1 MSAPAGVPE
10 YLASVLHRSGD
21 TPVGTCFQLSP
32 GVLATAWHV
41 LGDQDLGNP
50 GDEVRFTPL
59 TGGPAAVAVVE
70 RVDPPNDLAVLRT
83 SSPLPASVTAVAS
96 TGQVASGTD
105 VIVAGYAAGAG
116 HEGARA
122 YRYLT
127 VGGQWGGPAE
137 RWDDGA
143 KVGRLSTK
151 DLLLGMS
158 GAPVR
163 RRSDDAVVGVVTA
176 RYNSPDGWLR
186 DSVWTGRT
194 EDLAALAPRA
204 LSWFAPYLRTHGQLR
219 HALAEQGRSLTEVDF
234 VNPGGDAAP
243 SSVFDVLEARYERG
257 GYAEP
262 RRGVLLEGVAGAG
275 KTRTC
280 FEVAERAEQDEHWL
294 VLHAVPGAPVTADG
308 LVQAVLEHAR
318 LADADRVLL
327 VMDYLDG
334 YSRLRLSDLAQ
345 DLQDGDP
352 EGRVVCLASSRPGA
366 LEGREAQ
373 AVFTRVPLEDGE
385 KYRREVAAAIFQKVA
400 PTAWKRWDEDRLVAV
415 CSDRPVLALL
425 IARALEEQ
433 LRAGKEAPDLSGL
446 RRGELFDWLR
456 RRLERDFVDVP
467 AGGDRVTAL
476 SRPHTWLLA
485 STVSLLACPQNRPA
499 VESAVDA
506 AVDRRADDF
515 AHRGADVVAR
525 LRRQGWLV
533 GSGDRL
539 DLVHDIVADGL
550 LDATLVVEDTVRS
563 RTAEELLDA
572 LLDDGPVF
580 SRAVGHLTRW
590 TTDQEPSR
598 RTGIEAACTGWLIRR
613 ESDIGALLDSGALGE
628 KAFELMA
635 RAPWQAGMLRRWNQL
650 VAPWLDRIEEERPE
664 ALPGVLAQAA
674 HGMPGR
680 LPEQLL
686 RSVLACL
693 ESHPLAPGTGTL
705 LQALLQGERLPPERL
720 EPVVDR
726 ALAWARRHEGE
737 RRAIQLLG
745 ACLGRPELSPGAART
760 VVAEGWKWVRRNPV
774 HRAGSVVLGPLLERD
789 DLGPLGNKILDT
801 AMTWVVRLSGNPGV
815 SFVLP
820 PLLKRPDLGAHRDRA
835 VGLALAWLLGH
846 HSRGEASFVLRPLLR
861 LDLTESEAH
870 QAVRYARKWLSRAR
884 DRKRDREEPP
894 DFVVVALLRWDGT
907 AAGRIRKLL
916 QEQPVTERRRRLLL
930 DLLRENLPQ
939 PLFRDVVDACLG
951 WLRTYGTGADCELL
965 HLLLGKLSPRDEA
978 WEEASDRAV
987 RWLKLHSGSPDASYL
1002 LDDLLT
1008 AGPADADLTR
1018 RALDWLALPDSAPR
1032 ASYVL
1037 RPLLWHLGE
1046 LTGDQA
1052 EGVVDRALSWLED
1065 HAEYDEAGFVVE
1077 PLLHLRSLGQGRADA
1092 TVRAATRWL
1101 RAHVASANT
1110 DRVLQP
1116 LLARGDMPP
1125 ALRTEAE
1132 LLAVVRLERHP
1143 NTSGGKA
1150 LLTTLIAKPGPG
1162 PECATALLPQLMRR
1176 TAEGGAATALFIS
1189 LLHAVP
1195 AGTEQRAALVEHTLG
1210 WLAGRTPFNDDAT
1223 KVLAHLL
1230 AGEDLTDEQLARAA
1244 GSYLAGPDRPLG
1256 LAGLLRHPGPA
1267 PWRAAVVS
1275 RAFDWLPGNVTRAV
1289 ASEVLLGLLRDPDP
1303 VVRHAVEV
1311 RGWAEEWL
1319 VVNGP
1324 VDHRWAAVTEALEE
1338 IRAWPGEKAGGGPL
1352 G

>member
-1 MSAPAGVPE
+1 MPAPSGVPG
-10 YLASVLHRSGD
+10 YLASVLHGSGD
-21 TPVGTCFQLSP
+21 TPVGTCFQLTP

-41 LGDQDLGNP
+41 LGDQGLGTP
-50 GDEVRFTPL
+50 GDEVRFAPL

-70 RVDPPNDLAVLRT
+70 RVDPTNDLAVLRT
-83 SSPLPASVTAVAS
+83 SSPLPSSVTAVAS
-96 TGQVASGTD
+96 SGQLTQGTD
-105 VIVAGYAAGAG
+105 VIVAGYAARAE
-116 HEGARA
+116 HEGAHA

-137 RWDDGA
+137 RWDDG
-143 KVGRLSTK
+143 VRMGRLSTK

-204 LSWFAPYLRTHGQLR
+204 LSWFSPHLRTHGQLR

-234 VNPGGDAAP
+234 VSPGTGSRAAP
-243 SSVFDVLEARYERG
+243 SSLLDVLEAGYERG

-280 FEVAERAEQDEHWL
+280 FEVAERAEQEERWL
-294 VLHAVPGAPVTADG
+294 VLHAVPGAAVTADG

-318 LADADRVLL
+318 LADAVRVLL
-327 VMDYLDG
+327 FMDYLDG
-334 YSRLRLSDLAQ
+334 YSRLRFSDLAQ
-345 DLQDGDP
+345 DLQDRDP
-352 EGRVVCLASSRPGA
+352 EGRVACLASARPGA

-385 KYRREVAAAIFQKVA
+385 KYRREVAAAIFRKVA
-400 PTAWKRWDEDRLVAV
+400 PVAWDKWGEDRLVAA

-425 IARALEEQ
+425 IARALEGP
-433 LRAGKEAPDLSGL
+433 LGAGKEAPDLSGL

-456 RRLERDFVDVP
+456 RRLETDFVDVP
-467 AGGDRVTAL
+467 AGADRGAAL

-485 STVSLLACPQNRPA
+485 STVSLLACPQDRPS
-499 VESAVDA
+499 VESAVDG

-515 AHRGADVVAR
+515 AYRGFDVVAK

-539 DLVHDIVADGL
+539 ELVHDIVADGL
-550 LDATLVVEDTVRS
+550 LDATLIPGDTVRS

-580 SRAVGHLTRW
+580 TQAVRHLTRW
-590 TTDQEPSR
+590 TTDQEPNR
-598 RTGIEAACTGWLIRR
+598 RSGIEAACTGWLIRR
-613 ESDIGALLDSGALGE
+613 ESDIADLLAAGALGE
-628 KAFELMA
+628 TAFDMMA
-635 RAPWQAGMLRRWNQL
+635 RTPWQAGMLRRWDEL
-650 VAPWLDRIEEERPE
+650 VVPWLDRIGEERPE
-664 ALPGVLAQAA
+664 ALPAVLAQAA
-674 HGMPGR
+674 QAISDR

-686 RSVLACL
+686 GSVLACL
-693 ESHPLAPGTGTL
+693 ESHPLAPETGTL
-705 LQALLQGERLPPERL
+705 LQALLQGRRLPPERL

-726 ALAWARRHEGE
+726 ALAWVRQHRGE
-737 RRAIQLLG
+737 RRALQLLG
-745 ACLGRPELSPGAART
+745 AALGRRELTPQAARPA
-760 VVAEGWKWVRRNPV
+760 VAEAWKWVRRNPV
-774 HRAGSVVLGPLLERD
+774 HPAGSMVLGPLLERD
-789 DLGPLGNKILDT
+789 DLGPLGNKVLDV
-801 AMTWVVRLSGNPGV
+801 AMTWVVRQNGNPGV

-835 VGLALAWLLGH
+835 VGLALAWLRGH
-846 HSRGEASFVLRPLLR
+846 HSGGQASFVLRPLLR
-861 LDLTESEAH
+861 MDLTESEAD
-870 QAVRYARKWLSRAR
+870 QAVRYARRWLSGDR
-884 DRKRDREEPP
+884 DESPA
-894 DFVVVALLRWDGT
+894 FVVVALLRWDRS

-916 QEQPVTERRRRLLL
+916 EEQPVTERRQRLLL
-930 DLLRENLPQ
+930 DLLRGNLPQ

-951 WLRTYGTGADCELL
+951 WLRTYGTGPDCELL

-978 WEEASDRAV
+978 WEEASGRAV

-1008 AGPADADLTR
+1008 ARPADADLTR
-1018 RALDWLALPDSAPR
+1018 RALDWLALPGSAPR

-1037 RPLLWHLGE
+1037 RPLLWHLGD
-1046 LTGDQA
+1046 LAGDQA
-1052 EGVVDRALSWLED
+1052 EWVVDRALSWLEA
-1065 HAEYDEAGFVVE
+1065 HAAYDEAGFVVE
-1077 PLLHLRSLGQGRADA
+1077 PLLYLRSLDQGRADA
-1092 TVRAATRWL
+1092 TVRAAGSWL

-1116 LLARGDMPP
+1116 LLAREGVPP

-1143 NTSGGKA
+1143 NAGGSRA
-1150 LLTTLIAKPGPG
+1150 LLSTLIAKPGPG
-1162 PECATALLPQLMRR
+1162 PECATALLPHLLKR
-1176 TAEGGAATALFIS
+1176 TAEGGPATALFIS

-1195 AGTEQRAALVEHTLG
+1195 AGTEQRAALIEHTLG
-1210 WLAGRTPFNDDAT
+1210 WLARRTPLNDDAT
-1223 KVLAHLL
+1223 KVLTHLL
-1230 AGEDLTDEQLARAA
+1230 GGPDLTDEQLARAA
-1244 GSYLAGPDRPLG
+1244 GSYLAGPDRALS
-1256 LAGLLRHPGPA
+1256 LAGLLHHTRPT
-1267 PWRAAVVS
+1267 PWRTAVVG
-1275 RAFDWLPGNVTRAV
+1275 RALDWLSGNVTRTV

-1303 VVRHAVEV
+1303 AVRHAAEV
-1311 RGWAEEWL
+1311 RRWAREWL
-1319 VVNGP
+1319 VVNGSE
-1324 VDHRWAAVTEALEE
+1324 DYRWAAVTEALEE
-1338 IRAWPGEKAGGGPL
+1338 SRPWPGEKAGGGPL